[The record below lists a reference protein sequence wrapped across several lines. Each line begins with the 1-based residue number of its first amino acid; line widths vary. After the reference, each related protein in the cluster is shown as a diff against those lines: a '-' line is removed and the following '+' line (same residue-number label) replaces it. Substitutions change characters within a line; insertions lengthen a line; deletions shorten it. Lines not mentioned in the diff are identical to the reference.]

1 MSSGKSVNRVPAQ
14 SRPKP
19 EPRSAQLGPQ
29 RSQEKW
35 RLKGLAGPASP
46 WPTAATGTLCDF
58 RQVPFPLWASVVP
71 PPGGAAQARASGL
84 GDGVQPLPWPS
95 TLPAELPR
103 LGRRIP
109 TSRPRLLCAPP
120 SQQVRWGKPGSP
132 HGGRGSKGGVGSGWR
147 RPQTEGDY

>member
-14 SRPKP
+14 PRPKP

-71 PPGGAAQARASGL
+71 PLGGAAQARASGL

-109 TSRPRLLCAPP
+109 TSWPRLLCAGLLHPAKPAGPAGEAWEP
-120 SQQVRWGKPGSP
+120 SRREGEQ
-132 HGGRGSKGGVGSGWR
+132 GRGGERVEASA
-147 RPQTEGDY
+147 D